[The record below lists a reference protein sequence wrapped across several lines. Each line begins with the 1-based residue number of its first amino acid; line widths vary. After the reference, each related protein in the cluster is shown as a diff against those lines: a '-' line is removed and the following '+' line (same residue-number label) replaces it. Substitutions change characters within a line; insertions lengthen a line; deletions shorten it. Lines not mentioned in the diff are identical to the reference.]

1 MILHLIWFINVEHT
15 QEPELKHDMNIAG
28 DALEGIMP
36 APSDSIKLISPAY
49 SVNVTGV
56 FTNGDLSGI

>member
-1 MILHLIWFINVEHT
+1 
-15 QEPELKHDMNIAG
+15 MNIAG
-28 DALEGIMP
+28 DALQGIMP
-36 APSDSIKLISPAY
+36 APSGSIKLISPAY